1 MFQSIRNF
9 LTGTTDAE
17 RRIEADV
24 KAHLAVTKEL
34 IEARFEI
41 KRDLPDV
48 ETRIRRLIKHA
59 VAAKESNA
67 PELYQKARALI
78 GAGLEQRRAAQSSL
92 LKLDLLEKEWAI
104 MRDVLKAGEGL
115 RGVTP
120 AQPIDLAKEYIGNR
134 ERLTEITAGKSHK
147 DFIRKIR
154 EVKDD
159 HRKRFGR

>member
-9 LTGTTDAE
+9 LTGTTDAA

-41 KRDLPDV
+41 KRDLPDL
-48 ETRIRRLIKHA
+48 ETRIRRLVKHA
-59 VAAKESNA
+59 VAAKELNA
-67 PELYQKARALI
+67 PQVYQQARALI
-78 GAGLEQRRAAQSSL
+78 GAGLEQRRAARSSL
-92 LKLDLLEKEWAI
+92 LKLDLLEGEWTVA
-104 MRDVLKAGEGL
+104 RAVLKAGGSL
-115 RGVTP
+115 REVKP
-120 AQPIDLAKEYIGNR
+120 SPIDLSKEYIGNR
-134 ERLTEITAGKSHK
+134 ERLAEITAGKSHK